1 MQAMKNSI
9 KRLWSVN
16 FDLLTGLFFC
26 KSTVFANMVSQI
38 TATHEIN
45 HEIQVV
51 AVFERVV
58 HVYKESKQTKI
69 SLNFKKHESH
79 KD

>member
-1 MQAMKNSI
+1 M
-9 KRLWSVN
+9 
-16 FDLLTGLFFC
+16 
-26 KSTVFANMVSQI
+26 FANMVSQI
-38 TATHEIN
+38 AATHEIN

-58 HVYKESKQTKI
+58 HVHKESKQTKI

>member
-1 MQAMKNSI
+1 MKNSV
-9 KRLWSVN
+9 KRKLSVKGS
-16 FDLLTGLFFC
+16 LLTCLFLC
-26 KSTVFANMVSQI
+26 ESPVFANMVSQI
-38 TATHEIN
+38 TAAHKIN
-45 HEIQVV
+45 NQIQIV

-58 HVYKESKQTKI
+58 HVHKESKQKRI